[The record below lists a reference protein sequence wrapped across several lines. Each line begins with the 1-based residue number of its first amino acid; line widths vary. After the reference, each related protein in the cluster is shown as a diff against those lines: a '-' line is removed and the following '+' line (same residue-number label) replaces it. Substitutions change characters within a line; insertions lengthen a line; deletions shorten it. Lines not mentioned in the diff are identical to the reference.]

1 MVNNYLLNLPFR
13 KKSQH
18 FNLLIFSRL
27 SPNTYLMEIKRTF
40 DLIDQWMEKYP
51 RPDVFGA
58 KRNGQWI
65 LFSAT
70 DYREFADNFSM
81 GLMELGYQKGD
92 KIATI
97 TTNRP
102 EWNFVDMGLAQAGFV
117 HVPIYPTLNPDD
129 YRYILE
135 HSEAKAVFVG
145 DKLLYQK
152 IKPVV
157 DEIPGIRTL
166 YTFNDIEGVPNWMEV
181 IETGQE
187 SREKHYSKLQ
197 EIKNSITPE
206 DLFTIIYTSG
216 TTGMPKGVMLCHRN
230 IVSNFLATAKLQPLN
245 HNHKVLS
252 FLPLCH
258 IYERM
263 MNYHFQS
270 LGIGIYYAENMGT
283 IADNLRE
290 IKADGFTTVPR
301 LLEKVYDRIVAKGK
315 DLQGLKKGVF
325 FWALNLAHKFEFN
338 NANGWLY
345 AFQLKIAD
353 RLVFSK
359 WRAGLGGNVKVIVSG
374 GSALQPRLA
383 RVFWAAGLPVMEGYG
398 LTETSPVIA
407 VSHCSWPNIKFGTV
421 GPILEGVEVKI
432 AEDGE
437 ILVKGPN
444 VMIGYYKDPEYTTVV
459 IDEDGYFHTGD
470 IGVIE
475 DGKFLKITDRKKE
488 IFKLSAGK
496 YIAPQLIENR
506 FKESIFIENIMV
518 IGENEKFA
526 SAFISPNFNHL
537 HFWATKHKIHYH
549 DHKDL
554 VTKPELIRRIEKEVE
569 KVNNTLSPHEQIK
582 RFRIVADE
590 WSPQTGELSPT
601 LKLRRAV
608 IYKKYEDIYEE
619 IYGHPRP
626 IKVQAQPKEE
636 KKESRTIFS
645 LGLGLKSKNNEN

>member
-1 MVNNYLLNLPFR
+1 
-13 KKSQH
+13 
-18 FNLLIFSRL
+18 
-27 SPNTYLMEIKRTF
+27 MEIKRTF
-40 DLIDQWMEKYP
+40 DLIDQWLEKYP

-58 KRNGQWI
+58 KRNGQWV
-65 LFSAT
+65 LYSAT
-70 DYREFADNFSM
+70 DYREFADAFSM
-81 GLMELGYQKGD
+81 GLMELGYEKGD

-102 EWNFVDMGLAQAGFV
+102 EWNFVDMGLAQGGYV
-117 HVPIYPTLNPDD
+117 HVPVYPTLNPED

-145 DKLLYQK
+145 DKSLYQK
-152 IKPVV
+152 IKPVA
-157 DEIPGIRTL
+157 DEIPAIRKV
-166 YTFNDIEGVPNWMEV
+166 YTFNDVEGAPNWMEV
-181 IETGQE
+181 VEAGQE
-187 SREKHYSKLQ
+187 ARDKHYDKLQ
-197 EIKNSITPE
+197 EIKASITPE

-245 HNHKVLS
+245 HSHKVLS

-315 DLQGLKKGVF
+315 DLTGFKKAVF

-338 NANGWLY
+338 NANGWFY
-345 AFQLKIAD
+345 AFKLKIAD

-359 WRAGLGGNVKVIVSG
+359 WRQGLGGNVKVIVSG

-407 VSHCSWPNIKFGTV
+407 VSHYRWPNIKFGTV

-437 ILVKGPN
+437 ILAKGPN
-444 VMIGYYKDPEYTTVV
+444 VMMGYYKDPEYTAEV

-496 YIAPQLIENR
+496 YIAPQVIENR

-537 HFWATKHKIHYH
+537 HFWASKHKVHFK
-549 DHKDL
+549 DNKDL
-554 VTKPELIRRIEKEVE
+554 ITKKEVIERFEKEVE
-569 KVNNTLSPHEQIK
+569 KVNATLSPHEQIK
-582 RFRIVADE
+582 RFRLVADE

-608 IYKKYEDIYEE
+608 IYQKYDDIYEE

-626 IKVQAQPKEE
+626 VKAKPVTEE
-636 KKESRTIFS
+636 KKSSRTVFS
-645 LGLGLKSKNNEN
+645 LGLGLKSKNSDNS